1 MTDEFFMREALRIAR
16 HAEGRTSPNPL
27 VGAVVVRKGKIV
39 AEGWHRKAGTPHAEI
54 HALNMAG
61 ELAHGATLY
70 VTLEPCSH
78 FGRTPPCVQAIVAAG
93 ISRVVAAIGDPNPKV
108 AGHGV
113 KLLQAA
119 GIEVKVGVLEDE
131 ARRLNEVFLKWVT
144 RKLPFVTLKF
154 ACSLDGKIATSAGE
168 SQWISCEESRKFSHH
183 LRDINDA
190 ILIGVGTALTDNPS
204 LTTRLVDGKN
214 PVRIIVDSNARLPL
228 TANVVTDRQS
238 RTIVAVTN
246 NAPRD
251 KVSALRMRGV
261 EIIRAGGGEHVDL
274 KILMRE
280 LAEREIT
287 SVLVE
292 GGGTINFAMLEAG
305 LVDKIFA
312 FVAPK
317 IIGGSNALT
326 GVEGAGFA
334 KLSDAVNLKNFAAE
348 KIGDDLLLTGYTEAA
363 TWT

>member
-1 MTDEFFMREALRIAR
+1 MREALRIAR

-214 PVRIIVDSNARLPL
+214 PVRVIVDSNARLPL
-228 TANVVTDRQS
+228 TANVVTDRQA

-251 KVSALRMRGV
+251 KISALRTRGV
-261 EIIRAGGGEHVDL
+261 EIIRAGGGERVDL
-274 KILMRE
+274 NILMRE

>member
-1 MTDEFFMREALRIAR
+1 MTDEIFMREALRIAR

-119 GIEVKVGVLEDE
+119 GVEVTVGVLEDE

-168 SQWISCEESRKFSHH
+168 SQWISCEESRTFSHH

-228 TANVVTDRQS
+228 TANVVTDRQA

-261 EIIRAGGGEHVDL
+261 EIIRAGNGEHVDL
-274 KILMRE
+274 NILMRE

-317 IIGGSNALT
+317 IIGSSNALT
-326 GVEGAGFA
+326 AVEGAGFA
-334 KLSDAVNLKNFAAE
+334 KLSDAVTLKNFAAE
-348 KIGDDLLLTGYTEAA
+348 RLGDDLLLTSYTE
-363 TWT
+363 T